1 MDAYAKMWRWFII
14 GPFTSSHSSLLHKFN
29 FPCGNS
35 DYSSKC
41 SPFILAS
48 DAMYFMNSIQCKVE
62 LKEKKNTHTLWEHRI
77 LSIFMWQKI
86 YFYRKMLIPENGNVF
101 LTLNRGLGFIFFA
114 CQSILLWALF
124 AKPSNPLRRR
134 IFDNSKMNCAIDGK
148 RTKNINEQKIQ
159 REFANR

>member
-62 LKEKKNTHTLWEHRI
+62 LEEK
-77 LSIFMWQKI
+77 
-86 YFYRKMLIPENGNVF
+86 
-101 LTLNRGLGFIFFA
+101 
-114 CQSILLWALF
+114 
-124 AKPSNPLRRR
+124 
-134 IFDNSKMNCAIDGK
+134 
-148 RTKNINEQKIQ
+148 
-159 REFANR
+159 